1 MTLEEL
7 RIRESIDRF
16 VSRTRQDLEKHL
28 ETLAGELLQAAE
40 GGARGDDSPDSRQAA
55 VEVARAISKGGGQAR
70 HDLITRL
77 AEAIR
82 GLDDSRTLR
91 ATLEVL
97 AYGAAAEASR
107 VAVMIVD
114 DQMLRCWGQ
123 HGFPAGR
130 GPVDLPADVSGVLS
144 ASLKLQQI
152 SMLPP
157 AGPRPDP
164 TLPAFMRVPDG
175 HVGMLTP
182 LVVGGQVVALV
193 YADGPDQSAEH
204 GTGSVWTEQVEV
216 LVRHAASRLENLTS
230 RRAVEVLTGHD

>member
-7 RIRESIDRF
+7 RIREAIDRL

-28 ETLAGELLQAAE
+28 EALASELLQAVQT
-40 GGARGDDSPDSRQAA
+40 ARTDGREDPRQAA
-55 VEVARAISKGGGQAR
+55 VEIARAVSHGGGQAR

-77 AEAIR
+77 ADAIR
-82 GLDDSRTLR
+82 GLDDSKTLR

-97 AYGAAAEASR
+97 AYGCAAEASR

-114 DQMLRCWGQ
+114 DAMLRCWGQ
-123 HGFPAGR
+123 HGFSSGR
-130 GPVDLPADVSGVLS
+130 GPVDVPADASPVLT
-144 ASLKLQQI
+144 ASVKLRQL

-175 HVGMLTP
+175 HVGMVMP
-182 LVVGGQVVALV
+182 LVVGGEVVALV
-193 YADGPDQSAEH
+193 YADGPDQAQEQN
-204 GTGSVWTEQVEV
+204 GIVWTEQVEV

-230 RRAVEVLTGHD
+230 RRAVEVLTGQD

>member
-16 VSRTRQDLEKHL
+16 VSRARQDLEKQL
-28 ETLAGELLQAAE
+28 ESLAGDLLQAASNA
-40 GGARGDDSPDSRQAA
+40 ARDGRPDSQKAA
-55 VEVARAISKGGGQAR
+55 VEIARAVSQGGGQAR
-70 HDLITRL
+70 QDLITRL
-77 AEAIR
+77 ADAIR

-91 ATLEVL
+91 STLEVL

-114 DQMLRCWGQ
+114 DDMLRCWGQ
-123 HGFPAGR
+123 HGFSSGR
-130 GPVDLPADVSGVLS
+130 GPVDVPADVSGVIS

-175 HVGMLTP
+175 HVGMLMP
-182 LVVGGQVVALV
+182 LVVGTQVVALV
-193 YADGPDQSAEH
+193 YADGPEQAGESHA
-204 GTGSVWTEQVEV
+204 GAVWTEQVEV

-230 RRAVEVLTGHD
+230 RRAVEVLTAQD